1 MARKIKNYRRSG
13 WLSLFGIL
21 FLAGMCILAFGTI
34 LAVISA
40 QRSTR
45 TATQAQENTKYRSQ
59 PKSLTNSIKLYRPS
73 ESKCIISAD
82 ATLYNTASYTT
93 QYDYSFR
100 LYKDGELYDTSPMRS
115 TSLRGGQNALIVKDW
130 NVDSGSYDARLEIRL
145 PILTELKSKGVEI
158 KGCLPIVPTDSPTS
172 RPDAPDCGQTGK
184 APCSSTTNT
193 QPNGCKSPE
202 ATVIKKC
209 TIIGG

>member
-1 MARKIKNYRRSG
+1 
-13 WLSLFGIL
+13 
-21 FLAGMCILAFGTI
+21 MCILAFGTI

-40 QRSTR
+40 QRSTL

-59 PKSLTNSIKLYRPS
+59 PRPLTNSIKLYRPS

-130 NVDSGSYDARLEIRL
+130 NVDSGNYEAKLVIRL
-145 PILTELKSKGVEI
+145 PILTELTSKEVEI
-158 KGCLPIVPTDSPTS
+158 KVCLPIVPPSTPPTK
-172 RPDAPDCGQTGK
+172 PDPADCGQIGK
-184 APCSSTTNT
+184 APCSDTSNT
-193 QPNGCKSPE
+193 RPNGCKSPG
-202 ATVIKKC
+202 AKITQKCTVI
-209 TIIGG
+209 GG